1 MFTSQHC
8 NWPSSCTLARTFLAV
23 CSSSIDQRFYS
34 FHDCIGLVLFNGKE
48 GWFYCKIDEKIE
60 LKRCASVKPFI
71 SFTKHLD
78 NLKRKCN
85 VVSRSSTQDP
95 WNALK
100 RTHFVKINLKF
111 IRKLFEHA
119 GSSFIIIISRFCVC
133 HQLFCFCVVFQSKYK
148 KMSNY
153 SILFRLI
160 TKH

>member
-8 NWPSSCTLARTFLAV
+8 NWASSCTLARTFLAV

-34 FHDCIGLVLFNGKE
+34 FHDCIGLVFFNGKE

-119 GSSFIIIISRFCVC
+119 GSSSSSFLVFVFVTNCFVSVLFFKANTRKWAIIQF
-133 HQLFCFCVVFQSKYK
+133 
-148 KMSNY
+148 Y
-153 SILFRLI
+153 SDS
-160 TKH
+160 